1 MGFLVLS
8 MRYFVILAKVHRSQ
22 YIHTM
27 SQCKQKVMFRNCQPL
42 QKQAQKLAIL
52 AGLLQQMTK
61 GYTPSAR
68 VEKIAWRCDFFQRAD
83 VAPFFRCKR
92 KNVSLEL
99 FKESI
104 KCLKL
109 EIWGILCKV
118 VKTYFTFSLKSPRR
132 PPCKAPRMGFCRDN
146 YFRYFIIIFIF
157 GLSYSF
163 CIKLDPD
170 RFKSQY
176 YKDGRFRNID
186 AALDKEMFEENTLS
200 TNPREKFFKYK
211 EILKGKLGIGEG
223 KAGLIERKEGEDRL
237 PKVRE
242 VKTEDLLAKPGQM
255 RIVWLG
261 HATNWIA
268 IHYRGQR
275 IHIITDPLF
284 GDVYWLHR
292 RITKFPIAPEHLP
305 PIDAVLVSHAHADH
319 LDIKSLKKIQELNP
333 KVRIFLP
340 DGNRLFAKD
349 EGLQQTEILEWW
361 QKRKVKEAQISFT
374 PSHHWTR
381 MALNDKYQTHWGSY
395 VIKAGRRQIFFSGD
409 TGYSKH
415 FKQIAKRYPG
425 GFDAALTEIRFQ
437 AYWSTRRS
445 HLSPK
450 EAIQA
455 NKDLGSRMLLPIHW
469 GTFPSNHSTLM
480 GSILRLKEVLAKDKN
495 KIRALIW
502 HPGHLGLTLNL

>member
-1 MGFLVLS
+1 MG
-8 MRYFVILAKVHRSQ
+8 
-22 YIHTM
+22 
-27 SQCKQKVMFRNCQPL
+27 
-42 QKQAQKLAIL
+42 
-52 AGLLQQMTK
+52 
-61 GYTPSAR
+61 
-68 VEKIAWRCDFFQRAD
+68 
-83 VAPFFRCKR
+83 
-92 KNVSLEL
+92 
-99 FKESI
+99 
-104 KCLKL
+104 
-109 EIWGILCKV
+109 
-118 VKTYFTFSLKSPRR
+118 
-132 PPCKAPRMGFCRDN
+132 

-157 GLSYSF
+157 GLTYSF

-170 RFKSQY
+170 RFKSEY
-176 YKDGRFRNID
+176 YRDGRFRNLD
-186 AALDKEMFEENTLS
+186 ANLDNEMFKENSLL
-200 TNPREKFFKYK
+200 TNPKEKFFQYK
-211 EILKGKLGIGEG
+211 EILKGKLGIGE
-223 KAGLIERKEGEDRL
+223 ADLLERTEREYKI

-242 VKTEDLLAKPGQM
+242 VKTEELLAKPGQM

-261 HATNWIA
+261 HATSWIA
-268 IHYRGQR
+268 IHYKGQR

-284 GDVYWLHR
+284 GDVYFLR

-305 PIDAVLVSHAHADH
+305 PIDAVLVSHAHPDH

-349 EGLQQTEILEWW
+349 EGLHQTEILGWW
-361 QKRKVKEAQISFT
+361 QKRKVKEAQISFA

-381 MALNDKYQTHWGSY
+381 MALNDRYQTHWGSY
-395 VIKAGRRQIFFSGD
+395 VIKVAKKQIFFSGD
-409 TGYSKH
+409 TGYSNH
-415 FKQIAKRYPG
+415 FKQIAKKYPG

-469 GTFPSNHSTLM
+469 GTLPSNHSGPRGAIT
-480 GSILRLKEVLAKDKN
+480 RLKKVLAEDKN
-495 KIRALIW
+495 KTRALIW